1 MLSHRASWRDWRV
14 LVTLLLVFLAGGLAG
29 ASVMRFLI
37 HDRIH
42 GGELSYERLHQ
53 ELNLTSAQAER
64 IKMILNDFVKF
75 NQDLQT
81 QIEDT
86 RATGKNRIMNI
97 LDPAQKKKFEAICK
111 EVQAR

>member
-14 LVTLLLVFLAGGLAG
+14 LVTLLFVFVAGGLAG

-42 GGELSYERLHQ
+42 GGELSYARLHQ
-53 ELNLTSAQAER
+53 ELDLTPPQADR
-64 IKMILNDFVKF
+64 IKMILDDFFKY

-86 RATGKNRIMNI
+86 RSTGRNRIMAI
-97 LDPAQKKKFEAICK
+97 LDPAQKNKFKAICR
-111 EVQAR
+111 EFQAR